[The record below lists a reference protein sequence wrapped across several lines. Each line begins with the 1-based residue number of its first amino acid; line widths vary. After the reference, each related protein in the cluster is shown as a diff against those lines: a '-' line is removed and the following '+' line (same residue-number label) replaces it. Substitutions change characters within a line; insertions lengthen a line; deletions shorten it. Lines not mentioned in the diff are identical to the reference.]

1 MNGPGRQG
9 SSSVES
15 ETRAF
20 FSAMAEHVLTTG
32 VGYEEAMAVQRAD
45 PGSESDEPSERKPSA
60 EQHRWLPASR
70 SSVNKPRHQSV
81 ISLLPKLTIC

>member
-45 PGSESDEPSERKPSA
+45 PGSES
-60 EQHRWLPASR
+60 
-70 SSVNKPRHQSV
+70 NKH
-81 ISLLPKLTIC
+81 